1 MTKSTTPPNLSL
13 ENLKEELRQE
23 IEAFAPQDFESQK
36 SRHHLFGKLLKLKG
50 AKSSG
55 NFGSDPHLFILK
67 AIRSAYGQFLSDK
80 AKQLKGNNEESNKVH
95 IRVLPVGNMSL
106 NFSGIP

>member
-1 MTKSTTPPNLSL
+1 MTISTNPSNLSP

-23 IEAFAPQDFESQK
+23 IEAFAPQDFESQQ

-55 NFGSDPHLFILK
+55 NFGSDPGGLGSRFGRVIRPAVRCGWK
-67 AIRSAYGQFLSDK
+67 ASTCQ
-80 AKQLKGNNEESNKVH
+80 
-95 IRVLPVGNMSL
+95 
-106 NFSGIP
+106 